1 MHVNKSFPS
10 KMAVQS
16 PPIPEGDE
24 EEVKWGGVGLCKNK
38 LETDLGSIYLIF
50 FMYYACVLLRIPAVG
65 IEHKKKTK
73 LLK

>member
-24 EEVKWGGVGLCKNK
+24 EEVKWGGGGDVRISWK
-38 LETDLGSIYLIF
+38 LI
-50 FMYYACVLLRIPAVG
+50 
-65 IEHKKKTK
+65 
-73 LLK
+73 

>member
-24 EEVKWGGVGLCKNK
+24 EEVKWGGGV
-38 LETDLGSIYLIF
+38 
-50 FMYYACVLLRIPAVG
+50 M
-65 IEHKKKTK
+65 
-73 LLK
+73 

>member
-24 EEVKWGGVGLCKNK
+24 EEVKWGGGVGLCKNK

-50 FMYYACVLLRIPAVG
+50 FML
-65 IEHKKKTK
+65 
-73 LLK
+73 

>member
-24 EEVKWGGVGLCKNK
+24 EEVKWGGGGWCKNK
-38 LETDLGSIYLIF
+38 LGTDLRFIYFF
-50 FMYYACVLLRIPAVG
+50 FM
-65 IEHKKKTK
+65 
-73 LLK
+73 